1 MTTRNAIAEARQE
14 ISRQQILHAA
24 KELFAVQGVRSTSL
38 AQIAEALGITKA
50 ALYHYFES
58 KQEIAIQAVR
68 ANLAEFSADVMVP
81 LPEHASAVD
90 MIRARTERKIER
102 AERNGSRDLRFFY
115 TVMLE
120 ELDEPEVEDVYR
132 EWWDTG
138 RQEATAM
145 IQQGQAQ
152 GEFRADVDVETLVNV
167 LAATSMGI
175 DLLWLNDPD
184 RVNYAAAHRL
194 AIESLLTSLIRP
206 EGA

>member
-1 MTTRNAIAEARQE
+1 MTKSLIEARQDV
-14 ISRQQILHAA
+14 SRQQILQAA

-58 KQEIAIQAVR
+58 KQEIAVQAVL
-68 ANLAEFSADVMVP
+68 ANLADFSADVMVP
-81 LPEHASAVD
+81 PPEDASALD
-90 MIRARTERKIER
+90 MIRARTERKIEHV
-102 AERNGSRDLRFFY
+102 ERDGPHDLRFFY

-132 EWWDTG
+132 EWWETG

-145 IQQGQAQ
+145 IRQGQAQ
-152 GEFRADVDVETLVNV
+152 GEFQSDADVETLVNV

-175 DLLWLNDPD
+175 DLLWLNDPA
-184 RVNYAAAHRL
+184 RVDYAAAHRL
-194 AIESLLTSLIRP
+194 AVESLLDSLVRK
-206 EGA
+206 ESDR